1 MNINISEEE
10 KTIIKKYNRNRFV
23 IILIIAILIIALG
36 VILSIHIHSAKQWEA
51 LAIQLDLGNKYLN
64 ELDYEQAIIAYEAA
78 IEIDPMSVDAYLGL
92 ADTYINMEDFE
103 KAMEVLQVGY
113 DATGDERLKEKITEL
128 EEIIST
134 GIFLID
140 KDNDGKHDNDV
151 RIITHIIQEQRALGA
166 IVDENLDSEQYVWVD
181 GRLTEIEWVNM
192 KLSGEISFAGLVQ
205 LQRIV
210 CATSYYESSAWTL
223 ENLKDNNE
231 EPCSFLTGIDV
242 SNNKNLKILDLTGN
256 NIKDI
261 DVANNPNITE
271 LYCAHNILLKLIINN
286 NILLEIIDCSY
297 NELTQ
302 LDINNNTLLSIVCCH
317 DNKIEKLDVSNNKE
331 LEWLE
336 CDRNNLTDIDVSH
349 NLKLGC
355 LCVGENNLTSLD
367 LSNNTSLG
375 ILYCGYNQLDEL
387 DLSNHNLYTLGCSGN
402 NFITLDLSR
411 QSNLQVLHCCK
422 LNIST
427 LDIRNC
433 PSLIFIECGS
443 DVEIIGDT
451 SNIGEI
457 RLTD

>member
-1 MNINISEEE
+1 MNSNNETQIV
-10 KTIIKKYNRNRFV
+10 KKNNKKK
-23 IILIIAILIIALG
+23 LIISITAIAL
-36 VILSIHIHSAKQWEA
+36 VILVAFGVVLTINVRSANREKA
-51 LAIQLDLGNKYLN
+51 LQEQLDLGNKYLN
-64 ELDYEQAIIAYEAA
+64 ELDYEQAIVAYEAA
-78 IEIDPMSVDAYLGL
+78 IEIDPMSVEAYLGL
-92 ADTYINMEDFE
+92 ADTYLNMEDFE
-103 KAMEVLQVGY
+103 KAKEVLQAGY
-113 DATGDERLKEKITEL
+113 DATGDERIKEKITEL

-151 RIITHIIQEQRALGA
+151 RIITQIIQEQRALGA
-166 IVDENLDSEQYVWVD
+166 IADENLDSEQYVWVD

-192 KLSGEISFAGLVQ
+192 KLSGEISFAGLGRLERV
-205 LQRIV
+205 V
-210 CATSYYESSAWTL
+210 CATSYGLSSVCTD
-223 ENLKDNNE
+223 ENRKE
-231 EPCSFLTGIDV
+231 EHCSFITGIDI
-242 SNNKNLKILDLTGN
+242 SNNVNLKIFDCTGN
-256 NIKDI
+256 NLQTLDI
-261 DVANNPNITE
+261 SNNHKITN
-271 LYCAHNILLKLIINN
+271 LYCAYNQLSDLDISNN
-286 NILLEIIDCSY
+286 YYLEGITCSY

-302 LDINNNTLLSIVCCH
+302 LCFNSNGLLSYICCY
-317 DNKIEKLDVSNNKE
+317 DNRLTKLDISCNKE
-331 LEWLE
+331 LTWLE

-367 LSNNTSLG
+367 LSNNTNLG
-375 ILYCGYNQLDEL
+375 MLYCGYNQLDKL
-387 DLSNHNLYTLGCSGN
+387 DLSNNNLYTLGCSGN